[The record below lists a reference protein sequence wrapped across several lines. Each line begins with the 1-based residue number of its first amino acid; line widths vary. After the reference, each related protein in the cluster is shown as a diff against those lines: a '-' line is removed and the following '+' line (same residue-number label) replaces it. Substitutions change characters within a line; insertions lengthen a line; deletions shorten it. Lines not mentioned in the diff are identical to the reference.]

1 MFIGRRNFF
10 AMTAG
15 LAGASL
21 LSGQAKA
28 TAGVAKYRAIAF
40 DAFPIF
46 DPRPVAALC
55 EELFPG
61 KGRELIAMWRTRQ
74 FEYTWLRTIAK
85 RYADFERVTEDS
97 LTFAA
102 QALKIDMTREQRE
115 RLLQAN
121 FELKPWPDVYPA
133 LAKLREAGVHLGLL
147 SNLTPNM
154 LSGCIKAAGLDGMFD
169 PVLSTDAAK
178 TFKPD
183 ERAYQLGV
191 DAFGL
196 PREEILFVAF
206 AGWDAVGAKSFGFPT
221 FWVNR
226 LGLPP
231 EQFGPAPDATGESLA
246 DLLAF
251 VAG

>member
-1 MFIGRRNFF
+1 MPIGRRQFI
-10 AMTAG
+10 AMTTG

-21 LSGQAKA
+21 LSRQAKA
-28 TAGVAKYRAIAF
+28 TVGAAKFRAIAF
-40 DAFPIF
+40 DAFPVF
-46 DPRPVAALC
+46 DPRTVATLC
-55 EELFPG
+55 EDMFPG
-61 KGRELIAMWRTRQ
+61 KGRELISMWRTRQ
-74 FEYTWLRTIAK
+74 FEYTWLRTVAK
-85 RYADFERVTEDS
+85 RYADFELVTAES
-97 LTFAA
+97 LAFAA

-121 FELKPWPDVYPA
+121 FELTAWPDVEPA
-133 LAKLREAGVHLGLL
+133 LAKLRETGVHLGLL

-154 LSGCIKAAGLDGMFD
+154 LSGCIKAAGLDGMFY

-206 AGWDAVGAKSFGFPT
+206 AGWDAVGAKSFGYPT

-226 LGLPP
+226 LGLPL

>member
-121 FELKPWPDVYPA
+121 FELKAWPDVYPA
-133 LAKLREAGVHLGLL
+133 LAKLREAGVRLGLL

-178 TFKPD
+178 TFKPH

-226 LGLPP
+226 LGLPL

>member
-1 MFIGRRNFF
+1 MPIGRRKFI

-21 LSGQAKA
+21 LSRQAKA
-28 TAGVAKYRAIAF
+28 TAGAAKFRAIAF
-40 DAFPIF
+40 DAFPVF
-46 DPRPVAALC
+46 DPRTVATLC
-55 EELFPG
+55 EDLFPG
-61 KGRELIAMWRTRQ
+61 KGRDLIAMWRTRQ

-85 RYADFERVTEDS
+85 RYADFERVTAES
-97 LTFAA
+97 LAFAA
-102 QALKIDMTREQRE
+102 QALKIDMTPQQREQ
-115 RLLQAN
+115 LLQAN
-121 FELKPWPDVYPA
+121 FELKAWPDAPPA
-133 LAKLREAGVHLGLL
+133 LSRLKEAGARLGLL

-154 LSGCIKAAGLDGMFD
+154 LSGCIKAAGLGGMFD

-206 AGWDAVGAKSFGFPT
+206 AGWDAVGAKSFGYPT

-226 LGLPP
+226 LGLPL
-231 EQFGPAPDATGESLA
+231 EQFGPPPDATGESLT

-251 VAG
+251 VAS